1 MKGYRLICSQLLEQ
15 HLSHRKFTAHSW
27 GCSSVVECLHSMY
40 MALGS
45 IASRKRK
52 EKERTSLEASFRN
65 PKAVV
70 PERAGCFVY

>member
-1 MKGYRLICSQLLEQ
+1 
-15 HLSHRKFTAHSW
+15 
-27 GCSSVVECLHSMY
+27 MY
-40 MALGS
+40 NMCMALGS